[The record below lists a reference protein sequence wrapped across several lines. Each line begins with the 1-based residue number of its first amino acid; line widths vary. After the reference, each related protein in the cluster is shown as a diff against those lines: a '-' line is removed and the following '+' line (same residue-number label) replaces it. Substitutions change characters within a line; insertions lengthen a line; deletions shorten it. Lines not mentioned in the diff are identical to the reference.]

1 MNCSD
6 VEKWLSAY
14 MDGEL
19 IPARKDAVASHLGSC
34 EACRSRLAEWKA
46 VWQALDAL
54 PAAAPSPAF
63 RSRLAARIRESE
75 RPPVSERFERFLIP
89 VSAAAVALLGFWIG
103 YIAGG
108 RQASSAGIPDSVS
121 PIASTA
127 YLDSF
132 NSVPT
137 ASLGDIYLSLN
148 DAIGSEET
156 P

>member
-19 IPARKDAVASHLGSC
+19 APARKDAVASHLGSC
-34 EACRSRLAEWKA
+34 EICRSRLAEWEA
-46 VWQALDAL
+46 VWKALDAL
-54 PAAAPSPAF
+54 PAAAPAPAF
-63 RSRLAARIRESE
+63 RGRLAARLREP
-75 RPPVSERFERFLIP
+75 RPQVSERLERFLIP

-108 RQASSAGIPDSVS
+108 RQASSAGVRDSIS

-137 ASLGDIYLSLN
+137 ASLGDVYLSLN

>member
-19 IPARKDAVASHLGSC
+19 APARKDAVASHLGSC
-34 EACRSRLAEWKA
+34 ETCRSRLVEWEA
-46 VWQALDAL
+46 VWKALDAL
-54 PAAAPSPAF
+54 PAAAPAPAF
-63 RSRLAARIRESE
+63 RSRLAVRLRES
-75 RPPVSERFERFLIP
+75 RPPVSERLERFLIP

-108 RQASSAGIPDSVS
+108 RQAVSAGVRDSIS

-132 NSVPT
+132 NSVPA
-137 ASLGDIYLSLN
+137 ASLGDVYLSLN